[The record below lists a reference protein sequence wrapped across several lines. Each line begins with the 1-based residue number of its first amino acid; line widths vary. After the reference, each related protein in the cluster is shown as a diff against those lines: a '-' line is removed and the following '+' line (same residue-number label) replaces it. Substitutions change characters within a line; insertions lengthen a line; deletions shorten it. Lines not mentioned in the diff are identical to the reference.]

1 MDVVSLPTLA
11 EDLLGQARTSHARRA
26 AATLHPITGGRLR
39 QTLVALSAGTEM
51 ADHESPGEA
60 SLQVLSGSV
69 ALTWSG
75 DRLVLAAGA
84 IAPIPAQRH
93 GVEAL
98 EDSVFLLTVALG
110 G

>member
-11 EDLLGQARTSHARRA
+11 NDLLGQARTSHAGRA

-75 DRLVLAAGA
+75 DRLELAAGA
-84 IAPIPAQRH
+84 IAPIPGQRH